1 MSDNFDSK
9 NKPSNAKVANSDDN
23 TGSPSASHAAPIY
36 SVTSYAQTHQPP
48 PLPRRSLLRQRSRRK
63 PALVRQRNGEWLW
76 VILTAAMMTAFAAVI
91 LAAMV
96 LTRLPLSAQEIIP
109 TADVFAALPTPV
121 DARTEFSPD
130 GRRIGVD
137 VLPLEDGSL
146 IELRPWDGQSRF
158 TIIVAGLDRRLNE
171 TGLEFR
177 TDTMMLISLD
187 PQTKRMGILSIPRDL
202 YVQIPG
208 WQEYRINAALYL
220 GEARG
225 EGYGPTL
232 LQQTVQLNFG
242 MPVHNYLLVDF
253 QAFIDIID
261 LIGGVEVSIDYT
273 INDARYPDMNFGYDP
288 FYLPAGTHQLNGY
301 DALRFAR
308 TRHGNND
315 IRRAERQ
322 QQVLFAVRG
331 RVLSLDMIPQLLIQ
345 APAIWHTLSNNV
357 HTGLSL
363 EHLIQLALYIK
374 DIDRD
379 NITTGII
386 NFQYLQEH
394 TTENGQHVLVPLR
407 APLGRLLRQ
416 VFGEDY
422 WK

>member
-9 NKPSNAKVANSDDN
+9 NMPSKAKVANSDYD

-36 SVTSYAQTHQPP
+36 HVTSYAQTHQPP
-48 PLPRRSLLRQRSRRK
+48 PLPRGSLLRRHSRRQPALGRQRSS
-63 PALVRQRNGEWLW
+63 EWLW
-76 VILTAAMMTAFAAVI
+76 VILTAAMMTAFATVI
-91 LAAMV
+91 LAALV
-96 LTRLPLSAQEIIP
+96 LIRLPLSAQEIIP
-109 TADVFAALPTPV
+109 TADVFASLPTPV
-121 DARTEFSPD
+121 DARTEFSAD

-301 DALRFAR
+301 NALRFAR

-322 QQVLFAVRG
+322 QQVIFAVRD

-357 HTGLSL
+357 YTGLSL

-374 DIDRD
+374 DIERD

-386 NFQYLQEH
+386 NFQYLREH
-394 TTENGQHVLVPLR
+394 TIENGQHVLVPLR

-416 VFGEDY
+416 VFGENY